1 MSASPEARL
10 GQPPSNL
17 SQLTPASP
25 LTPGTSVEH
34 ARPRRH
40 SHGGVHGARPE
51 RRASRHPV
59 PAERAP
65 KKEEIH
71 VSNVALH
78 ETTHAALAYIRG
90 YGSRVKVSIKRDGL
104 SLGRVIVEGGMDVE
118 DFQVMAAASSV
129 LLEGYSPEGT
139 GHDHYQIEEVGGPHS
154 VESAAA
160 TAANDLRKFGPEL
173 LYRIAQI
180 LDRREEINN
189 FGSVL
194 EEARRGMI
202 EDHGEAYKE
211 PSIFSLLQPEENGMD
226 EELQPVFE
234 PKRTTWLETL
244 TEDRIRIIEVIG
256 GLVTGDE
263 TSCTRCGAQG
273 GAHMNF
279 CRHFGKSD
287 ENDKE
292 NKKDGILSDNKSIE
306 EPPFTPKQLPDTSS
320 PAQQE

>member
-10 GQPPSNL
+10 GQPQSNL

-51 RRASRHPV
+51 RRATRHP
-59 PAERAP
+59 AEHAP

-78 ETTHAALAYIRG
+78 ETAHAALAYKRG
-90 YGSRVKVSIKRDGL
+90 YGSRIKVSIKRDGP

-139 GHDHYQIEEVGGPHS
+139 AHDHYQIEEVGGPHS
-154 VESAAA
+154 VESATA
-160 TAANDLRKFGPEL
+160 TAASDLSEFGPEL

-189 FGSVL
+189 FGSAL

-202 EDHGEAYKE
+202 KDQGEAYKE
-211 PSIFSLLQPEENGMD
+211 PSIFSLLQPEEKVMD

-256 GLVTGDE
+256 GLVTADE

-273 GAHMNF
+273 GAHLNF

-287 ENDKE
+287 EKDKE
-292 NKKDGILSDNKSIE
+292 NKKEPQVPVGE